1 MTTPIE
7 SLVREYVPG
16 ELISKPGI
24 YRNVPMSVYHS
35 QCCVGP
41 SVSSSNIRK
50 SEDRSPLHAYREW
63 SGNPNRKPEEDK
75 PHFGFGR
82 ALHEVATGDR
92 EEFERLFV
100 VRPPEFDSY
109 RTKAAQQW
117 RAGVMLDGKTPLL
130 PEEMEAMAG
139 IMDQL
144 ASHPN
149 IQAGILTGLI
159 EHSIFWQDAET
170 GIWCKSRPDVI
181 PIGGG
186 LVVDLKTTTDASRRG
201 CEKAITELGYHIQL
215 GMVDEGLKA
224 LGLPPAEE
232 YVLLFVEKA
241 DPWALNHKPLPY
253 HDIEYGRRQLRRQL
267 RIWAQAIE
275 TGVWPGYEDDE
286 VAGGLQKWKRE
297 QLAWE
302 AENKLL
308 PPLLDAEEEA
318 V

>member
-1 MTTPIE
+1 MSRDIK
-7 SLVREYVPG
+7 SAVRKWDGKV
-16 ELISKPGI
+16 ISEPGI
-24 YRNVPMSVYHS
+24 YSGVPMEFYHS

-50 SEDRSPLHAYREW
+50 SEDRSLKHAYREW

-82 ALHEVATGDR
+82 ALHEIATGNR
-92 EEFERLFV
+92 EEFERSFA

-109 RTKAAQQW
+109 RTKAAQAW
-117 RAGVMLDGKTPLL
+117 RAEQALAGRSCLTP
-130 PEEMEAMAG
+130 EDMEALTGMVAE
-139 IMDQL
+139 L
-144 ASHPN
+144 RAHPN

-159 EHSIFWQDAET
+159 EHSIFWQDEET

-181 PIGGG
+181 PADGGM
-186 LVVDLKTTTDASRRG
+186 VVDAKSTTDASRRG
-201 CEKAITELGYHIQL
+201 CEKAVTEFGYHIQL

-241 DPWALNHKPLPY
+241 DPWALNHKPLPFY
-253 HDIEYGRRQLRRQL
+253 DIEYGRRQLRRQL
-267 RIWAQAIE
+267 RTWATAIE
-275 TGVWPGYEDDE
+275 TGIWPGYEDDE
-286 VAGGLQKWKRE
+286 VEGGLQKWKRD
-297 QLAWE
+297 QLKWE
-302 AENKLL
+302 AENHLL
-308 PPLLDAEEEA
+308 PKLLDAEEEA